1 MGDNDFKGAIELR
14 EKIVSEAKKDLEV
27 WCPYQFENKLNVE
40 CHFKTTADEICCQV
54 TDMEEL
60 WYAFVHGAGTGGTMM
75 GVKQY
80 IDHHD
85 LGVKCVL
92 TMPYESAE
100 EHGIQ
105 GINDGADFLLDRNL
119 MDNVV
124 RVHTSEAV
132 ERMHR
137 FAREHGLL
145 VGISSG
151 ANLVAAE
158 AYVQTFKPEGII
170 ITMLCDRGERYL

>member
-1 MGDNDFKGAIELR
+1 M
-14 EKIVSEAKKDLEV
+14 
-27 WCPYQFENKLNVE
+27 
-40 CHFKTTADEICCQV
+40 
-54 TDMEEL
+54 L
-60 WYAFVHGAGTGGTMM
+60 WDVFVHGAGTGGTMM
-75 GVKQY
+75 GVKKY
-80 IDHHD
+80 IDYHD

-132 ERMHR
+132 ERMQK
-137 FAREHGLL
+137 FAKETGLL

-158 AYVQTFKPEGII
+158 AYVETFNPEGIV